1 MVVPKE
7 SNRIKLIIIDD
18 HTLIRE
24 TWAQLISRHDKYEV
38 AGTYGTA
45 DAGLEGAKALKPDI
59 ILLDIN
65 LPVTNGLE
73 ATKLFRKYVPGAK
86 VIGISLHNQPAFAK
100 QMFRN
105 GAVGYITK
113 SSTTDEMFAAFKEVM
128 DGKRYLCQEIR
139 NGIAAMLVEE
149 NVSSVPNLSTRE
161 IEIIRYLKSGSSSK
175 EIAAR
180 LMLSVKTIE
189 VHRYNILK
197 KLKLKNTA
205 ALIDY
210 IHKNPSFYVD

>member
-1 MVVPKE
+1 MVAPRE
-7 SNRIKLIIIDD
+7 SRRIKFIIIDD

-24 TWAQLISRHDKYEV
+24 TWAQMISQHDEYEV
-38 AGTYGTA
+38 AGIYGTA
-45 DAGLEGAKALKPDI
+45 DAGLEGAKASKPDI

-73 ATKLFRKYVPGAK
+73 ATKLFKKYVPGAK
-86 VIGISLHNQPAFAK
+86 IIGISLYNQPAFAK

-128 DGKRYLCQEIR
+128 DGRRYLCQEIK
-139 NGIAAMLVEE
+139 NLIADNQLEE
-149 NVSSVPNLSTRE
+149 SVSTVANLSTRE
-161 IEIIRYLKSGSSSK
+161 IEIIRFLKAGNSSK

-210 IHKNPSFYVD
+210 IHKNPSLYVD